1 MPGANWVPGIPQAR
15 EHDMKM
21 LLSVFAA
28 LLVLASFA
36 PAQAASP
43 EFDAAI
49 LGLAAQDRDIIIQS
63 VETLGKLGDG
73 AALPALQALLDD
85 TMRVS
90 KDGRP
95 IILDK
100 DGKAHDAL
108 TNEPFKESVDDLESP
123 SISNQV
129 RRSLEPV
136 VAQLSLVALD
146 PAVRLKAVETLLESV
161 DPDMAPAIE
170 IALAKEKDSKV
181 AKKLTLALALINLD
195 SPDKAK
201 KISAIRAL
209 GEAGDQEQIAK
220 IQAFTAKNED
230 GSYAEPDADIRK
242 AAEAAGKILE
252 RKAAFVRSG
261 RDLFYG
267 VSLGSVMLLAAL
279 GLAITFGLM
288 GVINMAHGEMIMLG
302 AYSTYVVQELFTRY
316 LPSMADWYLPF
327 ALPLAF
333 LVPCCVGVLLER
345 AIIRHLYGRPLE
357 TLLAT
362 WGISLGLIQTV
373 RLIFGAQNVEVHNPS
388 WLSGGIEPVT
398 GLIFTYNRVAII
410 AFALLVVG
418 VVWYLLQRTPL
429 GLKVRAVTQSR
440 SIASA
445 MGIYTSKIDM
455 WTFGLGSGIAGLG
468 GLALT
473 QVGNVNPELGQG
485 YIVDSFMVVVLGG
498 VGKLA
503 GTVVGS
509 FGLGI
514 VNKILEPF
522 AGAVL
527 GKIILLGVIVLFIQ
541 KRPQGIFAVKG
552 RMAEN

>member
-1 MPGANWVPGIPQAR
+1 
-15 EHDMKM
+15 MKM
-21 LLSVFAA
+21 LPLIFSAILA
-28 LLVLASFA
+28 LCLTTS
-36 PAQAASP
+36 AQAASP
-43 EFDAAI
+43 EFEAAVK
-49 LGLAAQDRDIIIQS
+49 GLADQDRDKIIEAI
-63 VETLGKLGDG
+63 ETLGKLGDG

-85 TMRVS
+85 AMRVS

-95 IILDK
+95 IIVK
-100 DGKAHDAL
+100 EGGGAVDAI
-108 TNEPFKESVDDLESP
+108 TGQPFTEPVDDLESP

-129 RRSLEPV
+129 RRSLEPG
-136 VAQLSLVALD
+136 VASLSLVALD
-146 PAVRLKAVETLLESV
+146 PAVRLKSAETLLEGA
-161 DPDMAPAIE
+161 DPEMAPAIE
-170 IALAKEKDSKV
+170 KALAQEKDARV
-181 AKKLTLALALINLD
+181 ARKLALALALINLE

-201 KISAIRAL
+201 KISAIIAL
-209 GEAGDQEQIAK
+209 GESGDQEQLSK
-220 IQAFTAKNED
+220 ILAFTIKNGD
-230 GSYAEPDADIRK
+230 GSFAEPDADIRK
-242 AAEAAGKILE
+242 AAATAQTRLE

-333 LVPCCVGVLLER
+333 LLPCCVGILLER
-345 AIIRHLYGRPLE
+345 TIIRHLYGRPLE

-373 RLIFGAQNVEVHNPS
+373 RLIFGAQNVEVRNPS
-388 WLSGGIEPVT
+388 WLSGGFELTT
-398 GLIFTYNRVAII
+398 GLIITYNRVAII
-410 AFALLVVG
+410 GFAMLVVG

-445 MGIYTSKIDM
+445 MGIFTNQIDM

-473 QVGNVNPELGQG
+473 QVGNVNPELGQS

-503 GTVVGS
+503 GTVVG
-509 FGLGI
+509 
-514 VNKILEPF
+514 
-522 AGAVL
+522 
-527 GKIILLGVIVLFIQ
+527 KIILLVVIVLFIQ
-541 KRPQGIFAVKG
+541 KRPQGIFAMKG

>member
-1 MPGANWVPGIPQAR
+1 M
-15 EHDMKM
+15 MKSSI
-21 LLSVFAA
+21 LLLMA
-28 LLVLASFA
+28 LLAFCLAGTA
-36 PAQAASP
+36 RAASP
-43 EFDAAI
+43 EFEAAI
-49 LGLAAQDRDIIIQS
+49 RGLTDPDRDVLIAS
-63 VETLGKLGDG
+63 VQALGELGDA
-73 AALPALQALLDD
+73 AALPALQALQDD
-85 TMRVS
+85 AMLIS
-90 KDGRP
+90 PEGRP
-95 IILDK
+95 LIVAA
-100 DGKAHDAL
+100 DGAAVDAL
-108 TNEPFKESVDDLESP
+108 TGQPFTGDMGGLDAP
-123 SISNQV
+123 SMSNQV
-129 RRSLEPV
+129 RRVLEPV
-136 VAQLSLVALD
+136 LAQLALSSPD
-146 PAVRLKAVETLLESV
+146 PAVRRRSAEALLASA

-170 IALAKEKDSKV
+170 KALHKETDAGVIRRLS
-181 AKKLTLALALINLD
+181 LALALINLD
-195 SPDKAK
+195 SADKER
-201 KISAIRAL
+201 KISAIQAL
-209 GEAGDQEQIAK
+209 GDSGEQDQLAK
-220 IQAFTAKNED
+220 LLPLAAPAPGGGF
-230 GSYAEPDADIRK
+230 AEPDPDIRR
-242 AAEAAGKILE
+242 AAVAAVGKLE
-252 RKAAFVRSG
+252 RKAAFVRAG

-302 AYSTYVVQELFTRY
+302 AYSTYVVQEIFSRH
-316 LPSMADWYLPF
+316 LPGLADWYLPF

-333 LVPCCVGVLLER
+333 LVPCAVGVLLER

-373 RLIFGAQNVEVHNPS
+373 RLIFGAQNVEVRNPS
-388 WLSGGIEPVT
+388 WLSGGFEPTT
-398 GLIFTYNRVAII
+398 GLILTYNRIAII
-410 AFALLVVG
+410 AFAALVVG
-418 VVWYLLQRTPL
+418 IVWYLLQRTPL

-445 MGIYTSKIDM
+445 MGIFTNKVDM

-503 GTVVGS
+503 GTVAGALS
-509 FGLGI
+509 LGI

-527 GKIILLGVIVLFIQ
+527 GKIILLAVIVLFIQ
-541 KRPQGIFAVKG
+541 KRPQGIFAMKG
-552 RMAEN
+552 RMVES